1 MGNAPKAGCDDSL
14 SHPAPTL
21 SVKDADGRELLCF
34 LEQLVPVAGEDF
46 GLLSPVDTPVCLF
59 HLPEEGGEPE
69 LIDDPESLPQVLSI
83 ADVVLRE
90 HYLCLVRSAVTL
102 TVSGELEQGDAEEP
116 DDASFPGDD
125 EDEDGETYEQLVTF
139 MSDSKEYGLYIPLD
153 PFFVLARLERDNAT
167 LVEGDDFERLQPLV
181 EKELE
186 ALEGN
191 G

>member
-1 MGNAPKAGCDDSL
+1 
-14 SHPAPTL
+14 
-21 SVKDADGRELLCF
+21 
-34 LEQLVPVAGEDF
+34 
-46 GLLSPVDTPVCLF
+46 
-59 HLPEEGGEPE
+59 LPEEGGEPE

-125 EDEDGETYEQLVTF
+125 DDEDGETYEQLITF